1 MVCAILKMGDSMKK
15 RIVLTGMTSGIGKA
29 LVYQLVREGYE
40 VIGIA
45 RNENRLNAVTEDLK
59 DAPGLFYPVV
69 ADFMSFKAVKEAVN
83 KVYQRF
89 SNGFDVL
96 INNAALVPKPKIMTD
111 DGFEAQYQVN
121 HLVPVYL
128 IESLLPLLKK
138 ADGMVITTSSDAHK
152 RAKFDPN
159 DIQGLKKYHSVRSY
173 CRTKLYNVMMTNY
186 YNDINDSVPLYA
198 VHPGRVKTE
207 IGTKN
212 TSKLYAFLWRLFT
225 RKGLEPEETIPTY
238 IYLMT
243 KRPSPGY
250 YHMEKPLNTKKEAEN
265 RQYIDTLMKQTL
277 SQIDPFLA

>member
-1 MVCAILKMGDSMKK
+1 MKK

-29 LVYQLVREGYE
+29 LVYQLVQDGYE

-45 RNENRLNAVTEDLK
+45 RNEARLNGVADDLK
-59 DAPGLFYPVV
+59 DAPGIFYPVV
-69 ADFMSFKAVKEAVN
+69 ADFMSFSAVQEAVN
-83 KVYQRF
+83 KIYQRF

-96 INNAALVPKPKIMTD
+96 INNAALVPKPKMVTE

-121 HLVPVYL
+121 HLMPVYL

-152 RAKFDPN
+152 RAKFDP
-159 DIQGLKKYHSVRSY
+159 DDLEGLKKYHSVRSY

-186 YNDINDSVPLYA
+186 YNDKNDAMPFYA

-225 RKGLEPEETIPTY
+225 RKGFKPEATVPTY
-238 IYLMT
+238 MYLIKM
-243 KRPSPGY
+243 RPTPGY
-250 YHMEKPLNTKKEAEN
+250 YYLEKPLDIKKEAEN
-265 RQYIDTLMKQTL
+265 PQYIQHLMTTTLTQL
-277 SQIDPFLA
+277 DAFLT

>member
-1 MVCAILKMGDSMKK
+1 MKK
-15 RIVLTGMTSGIGKA
+15 RIVVTGMTSGIGKA
-29 LVYQLVREGYE
+29 LVQQLVRDGYE

-45 RNENRLNAVTEDLK
+45 RNETKLNAVADTLK
-59 DAPGLFYPVV
+59 EASGLFYPVV
-69 ADFMSFKAVKEAVN
+69 ADFMSFQAVKDAVT

-96 INNAALVPKPKIMTD
+96 INNAALVPKAKIITE

-128 IESLLPLLKK
+128 IESFLPLLKK
-138 ADGMVITTSSDAHK
+138 VQGMVITTSSDAHK
-152 RAKFDPN
+152 RAKFDHN
-159 DIQGLKKYHSVRSY
+159 DIQGLNKYHSVRSY

-186 YNDINDSVPLYA
+186 YNDINTSIPFYA

-225 RKGLEPEETIPTY
+225 RKGFEPEETVPTF
-238 IYLMT
+238 IYLI
-243 KRPSPGY
+243 KERPTPGY
-250 YHMEKPLNTKKEAEN
+250 YYMEKPLNTKKEAEN
-265 RQYIDTLMKQTL
+265 RQNIDDLMKETL
-277 SQIDPFLA
+277 SQLEPF

>member
-1 MVCAILKMGDSMKK
+1 MKK

-29 LVYQLVREGYE
+29 LVYKLVRDGYE

-45 RNENRLNAVTEDLK
+45 RNETRLNDVALALK
-59 DAPGLFYPVV
+59 DAPGIFYPVV
-69 ADFMSFKAVKEAVN
+69 ADFMSLTAVKAAVN
-83 KVYQRF
+83 TIYQRF

-96 INNAALVPKPKIMTD
+96 INNAALVPKPKLLTE

-121 HLVPVYL
+121 HLIPVYL

-152 RAKFDPN
+152 RAKFDQN
-159 DIQGLKKYHSVRSY
+159 DLEGLKKYHSVRSY

-186 YNDINDSVPLYA
+186 YNDLNQTIPFYA

-225 RKGLEPEETIPTY
+225 RKGFEPEETVST
-238 IYLMT
+238 YLMLIT
-243 KRPSPGY
+243 EHKAPGY
-250 YHMEKPLNTKKEAEN
+250 YYLGKPLSTKKEAEN
-265 RQYIDTLMKQTL
+265 RAYIDMLMTHTLTQLEYFL
-277 SQIDPFLA
+277 S

>member
-1 MVCAILKMGDSMKK
+1 MKK

-29 LVYQLVREGYE
+29 LVYHLVREGYE

-45 RNENRLNAVTEDLK
+45 RNEDRLNDVAEALK

-69 ADFMSFKAVKEAVN
+69 ADFMSFTAVKDAVN
-83 KVYQRF
+83 KIYQRF

-96 INNAALVPKPKIMTD
+96 INNAALVPKPKMMTE

-152 RAKFDPN
+152 RAKFDTN
-159 DIQGLKKYHSVRSY
+159 DLQGLKKYHSVRSY

-186 YNDINDSVPLYA
+186 YNDFSDKIPFYA

-225 RKGLEPEETIPTY
+225 RKGFEPEDTVPTY

-250 YHMEKPLNTKKEAEN
+250 YYQAKPLNTKKEADN
-265 RQYIDTLMKQTL
+265 KQYIDTLMKQTL
-277 SQIDPFLA
+277 SQLDRFLS